1 MVSNENVCKRV
12 TSSSKDLLGTEKNKT
27 VSYVDRVK
35 IESEK
40 MVAIRKIPEIR
51 MYELERISQA
61 LTSRKPGKLFKG
73 QKLMV
78 VACDHPPRGAK
89 FEMDDQTNCY
99 NAEGKRPAW
108 MAEKRLPESTWT
120 IRTPL
125 RNRC

>member
-1 MVSNENVCKRV
+1 M
-12 TSSSKDLLGTEKNKT
+12 
-27 VSYVDRVK
+27 SYIDRVK